1 MPSSKEDLA
10 LRWELSSEEEKNEK
24 RKRHAEAQK
33 RYREKKG
40 NQKTSELSS
49 EELDWKRT
57 LDRTNQ
63 QNRRNNM
70 TKEEKDIIRAKD
82 RARKGKKKQEP
93 KIEKENEKTKSKQKK
108 NNCTTQKKIRQEMTE
123 KDKERVNAHQAE
135 SMRLLRSDLTSQDE
149 TLSRMKAKHGMRLCR
164 KFGYLGEYKQRKARA
179 SYDAFRYCEYRA
191 GKDGFSGKV
200 AYERMQRM
208 RRRGEQRLFRNK
220 DENLRQLNNRLR
232 VKRHRLKIKKLL
244 QEPVI
249 IEENGIKSD
258 YELLR
263 EKNIEEL
270 ERLKKDSGL
279 FD

>member
-1 MPSSKEDLA
+1 MPSSKEDIA
-10 LRWELSSEEEKNEK
+10 LRWELSSEEEKNEE

-33 RYREKKG
+33 RYREKKR
-40 NQKTSELSS
+40 NQKTSEMSS
-49 EELDWKRT
+49 EELNWKRT

-63 QNRRNNM
+63 QNRRANM

-82 RARKGKKKQEP
+82 RARKRKKNQEP
-93 KIEKENEKTKSKQKK
+93 KIEKEKTKSKQKT
-108 NNCTTQKKIRQEMTE
+108 NNCATQKKIRHQMTE
-123 KDKERVNAHQAE
+123 EDKERVNAHQAE
-135 SMRLLRSDLTSQDE
+135 SMRLLRSDLTSQGE

-164 KFGYLGEYKQRKARA
+164 KFGYLGEYKQRKARD
-179 SYDAFRYCEYRA
+179 SYDAFRYCRYRA
-191 GKDGFSGKV
+191 RKDGFSRNV

-208 RRRGEQRLFRNK
+208 KRRGEQRLFRNK
-220 DENLRQLNNRLR
+220 DENIKQLNNRLR

-249 IEENGIKSD
+249 IEETGIKSD

-263 EKNIEEL
+263 EKNIEEF